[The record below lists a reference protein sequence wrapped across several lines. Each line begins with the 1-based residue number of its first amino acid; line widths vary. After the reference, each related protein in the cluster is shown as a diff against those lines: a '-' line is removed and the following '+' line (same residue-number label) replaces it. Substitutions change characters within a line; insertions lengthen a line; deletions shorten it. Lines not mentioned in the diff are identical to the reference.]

1 MPNWC
6 LNHVLIEGDAELIAD
21 LAARMISDNP
31 DQPFDF
37 NGIHPMPEE
46 LLVAAGSGS
55 MIMLEWNRLKP
66 ETLLS
71 EAAGTLCQWHID
83 LLQQHLS
90 PLTDWPSLTVAHA
103 STLLADDID
112 LQRRCRTD
120 LALGVQLQRNIE
132 RYGHPSWYD
141 WRVENWGT
149 KWNACESTFTVGPNS
164 IKVSFDTAWAP
175 PEGVYAAICAAYP
188 DLQLTA
194 LYIEDG
200 MSFAGSF
207 YNANGHLDDEPCSD
221 CCIADFGAE
230 HFGFDLSDDEDDD
243 ED

>member
-6 LNHVLIEGDAELIAD
+6 LNHVLIEGDTELITD

-37 NGIHPMPEE
+37 NGIHPMSEE
-46 LLVAAGSGS
+46 LLVEGSEV
-55 MIMLEWNRLKP
+55 MIMLYWNRLKP

-83 LLQQHLS
+83 LLQEHLS
-90 PLTDWPSLTVAHA
+90 PLTDWLTLTVAHA

-112 LQRRCRTD
+112 LQCRCRTD
-120 LALGVQLQRNIE
+120 LVLAAQLQGNIK
-132 RYGHPSWYD
+132 RYGHPTGHSW
-141 WRVENWGT
+141 RIENWGT
-149 KWNACESTFTVGPNS
+149 KWNACESQITVEKNS
-164 IKVSFDTAWAP
+164 IEVSFYTAWAP

-194 LYIEDG
+194 RYIEEG
-200 MSFAGSF
+200 MYFAGSF
-207 YNANGHLDDEPCSD
+207 YNDNGRLDDEPCSE
-221 CCIADFGAE
+221 CCVADFGTE
-230 HFGFDLSDDEDDD
+230 HFGMDWDDGEDED
-243 ED
+243 